1 MSVVI
6 PPEPL
11 RPPLFFF
18 FLFYLCEQSISTPH
32 PRTSSGRNH
41 RSTPGSRKQAEQR
54 QRNGDVL
61 SGSVSSFEEAL
72 PSCQLFFSG
81 FFFVCCFFLLHVPL
95 FPHQQLQQTELI
107 AAAERPG
114 RDVASQPHVHI
125 VQFLFNETRRWALLQ
140 SRIHLL
146 IPPAPTSSTPHS
158 HTHLHLPFL
167 SSALIWSAAICSFI
181 CSSPG
186 WPGYFY
192 WISYYWS
199 EGHGRLS
206 FLVEIKTCSRC
217 RTAWWKST
225 GIKYDTTIIRFR

>member
-6 PPEPL
+6 LPEP
-11 RPPLFFF
+11 PPFFFSFFF
-18 FLFYLCEQSISTPH
+18 FTLVSNQSPPLTHARRQGGTTGRRQAAVNRP
-32 PRTSSGRNH
+32 SSGGEMET
-41 RSTPGSRKQAEQR
+41 SCQVLCLLSRK
-54 QRNGDVL
+54 L
-61 SGSVSSFEEAL
+61 SLPVS
-72 PSCQLFFSG
+72 
-81 FFFVCCFFLLHVPL
+81 CFFLGFFL
-95 FPHQQLQQTELI
+95 FVVFFFFTCLYSPTSNSQQTELI

-140 SRIHLL
+140 SRSHLL
-146 IPPAPTSSTPHS
+146 IPPPTSSTPHS

-225 GIKYDTTIIRFR
+225 GIKYDTTIMRFR